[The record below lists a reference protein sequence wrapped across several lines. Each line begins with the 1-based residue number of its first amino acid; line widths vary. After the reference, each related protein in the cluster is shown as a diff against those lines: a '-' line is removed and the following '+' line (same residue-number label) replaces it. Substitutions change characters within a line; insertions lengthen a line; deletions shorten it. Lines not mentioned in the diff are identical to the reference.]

1 MLTQLRIQ
9 NYALIRELDVRFNPG
24 FTIITGET
32 GAGKSILL
40 GALSLILGDR
50 ADTAVLN
57 DKSNKCVVEGVF
69 KVEGYGM
76 EEVFGINDLDY
87 DNHAIFR
94 REINPAG
101 KSRAFINDS
110 PVTLKVMEEMGR
122 HLIDI
127 HSQHQTLELGSRLF
141 QLMVVDICA
150 DNNNL
155 LDRYKEKFKE
165 YKHITAELAE
175 AEDKALKSKT
185 DLDYYQFQFDQLQK
199 AALTENEQEMLEK
212 ELEILTHAEEIK
224 SGLINTRDIL
234 NGDNDSSLAKIKS
247 TLGLISRI
255 KAYLPDGEY
264 FYSRLESI
272 YLELKDIADE
282 AESVS
287 EKIEDDPARSYAIN
301 ERLDLIYSLQQKHNV
316 SDIGQLITL
325 RNFFE
330 AKIQAVS
337 SNEEEITRL
346 KQLLTNKYS
355 ELCLLAKKISDK
367 RISVIP
373 MIERKVS
380 GLLLQLGLPKSK
392 FRVEIIRDN
401 APGLNGIDSVSFLF
415 SANKNVVPS
424 EISKVA
430 SGGELSRV
438 MLTIKT
444 LLSKSKAL
452 PTIIF
457 DEIDSGISG
466 EIADKMGSIL
476 KEISRD
482 MQVINITHLPQIAA
496 KGDHHFLVY
505 KEDDEHQTLTHL
517 KLLSRKERVEELA
530 KMLSGE
536 SITRAALMN
545 AEDLLSN

>member
-40 GALSLILGDR
+40 GALSLILGER

-287 EKIEDDPARSYAIN
+287 EKIEHDPARSYAIN
-301 ERLDLIYSLQQKHNV
+301 ERLDLIYSLQQKHHV

-392 FRVEIIRDN
+392 FRVEIIQDN

-415 SANKNVVPS
+415 SANKNVVPN

>member
-9 NYALIRELDVRFNPG
+9 NYALIRELDVRFSPG

-40 GALSLILGDR
+40 GALSLILGQR
-50 ADTAVLN
+50 ADITVLN
-57 DKSNKCVVEGVF
+57 DKTIKCVVEGVF
-69 KVEGYGM
+69 RVESYGL
-76 EEVFGINDLDY
+76 EEIFEINDLDY
-87 DNHAIFR
+87 DHHAIFR

-110 PVTLKVMEEMGR
+110 PVTLRVMEEIGR

-127 HSQHQTLELGSRLF
+127 HSQYQTLELGSQLF
-141 QLMVVDICA
+141 QLKVVDICA
-150 DNNNL
+150 ENSSL
-155 LDRYKEKFKE
+155 LRIYKENFKE
-165 YKHITAELAE
+165 YKNIAAELLTAEDMASKL
-175 AEDKALKSKT
+175 KA

-199 AALTENEQEMLEK
+199 AALVENEQLILEK

-224 SGLINTRDIL
+224 SGLVNAAGLL
-234 NGDNDSSLAKIKS
+234 NGDENSSLVKIKS
-247 TLGLISRI
+247 ALSLVSRI
-255 KAYLPDGEY
+255 KGYLPDGDI
-264 FYSRLESI
+264 FYSRLDSI
-272 YLELKDIADE
+272 YLDLKDIADE

-287 EKIEDDPARSYAIN
+287 EKIEHDTARSAIIN
-301 ERLDLIYSLQQKHNV
+301 ERLDLLYSLQQKHHV
-316 SDIGQLITL
+316 SGIDQLISL
-325 RNFFE
+325 RDSFE
-330 AKIQAVS
+330 AKILAVS
-337 SNEEEITRL
+337 SNEEEIAHL
-346 KQLLTNKYS
+346 KQLLKNKYS
-355 ELCLLAKKISDK
+355 ELCALAKELSEK
-367 RISVIP
+367 RISEIP
-373 MIERKVS
+373 MIESRVS
-380 GLLLQLGLPKSK
+380 GLLLQLGLPNSK
-392 FRVEIIRDN
+392 FRVEIIQDDT
-401 APGLNGIDSVSFLF
+401 PGSNGFDSVNFLF

-444 LLSKSKAL
+444 LISKSKAL

-476 KEISRD
+476 KEISCD

-496 KGDHHFLVY
+496 KGDYHFLVY
-505 KEDDEHQTLTHL
+505 KQDDDNQTLTHL
-517 KLLSRKERVEELA
+517 KLLSRAERLEELA

-536 SITRAALMN
+536 SITQAALMN
-545 AEDLLSN
+545 AEDLLTN